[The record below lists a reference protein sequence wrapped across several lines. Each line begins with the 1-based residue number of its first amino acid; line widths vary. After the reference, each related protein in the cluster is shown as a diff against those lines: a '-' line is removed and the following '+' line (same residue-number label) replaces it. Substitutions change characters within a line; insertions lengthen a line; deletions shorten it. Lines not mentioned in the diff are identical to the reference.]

1 MVKKE
6 TLLNEIECG
15 VIAEIVGF
23 SGGAGLQSRLRAL
36 GLCEGKKIQKL
47 CNVKLGGPVVIEVDR
62 AQVAI
67 GKKMAEKI
75 IVKVISENDCR

>member
-1 MVKKE
+1 MLKKE

-15 VIAEIVGF
+15 VVAEVVGF
-23 SGGAGLQSRLRAL
+23 VGGSALQSRLRAL

-75 IVKVISENDCR
+75 IVKVMSENNCR